1 MAMVAKKAVGKKKGG
16 RGKATSRPLRGMP
29 AVSIAN
35 RKRPS
40 KARSEAGSR
49 DMAQIIVDPC
59 SGDVNVDMYPGPR
72 ASSSIRFKSRW
83 AWSGSS
89 SGNDTA
95 FAFAY
100 HPAEGVLRWQN
111 EAGYTTAVT
120 ESSNGL
126 WYRHDTVAPGNN
138 VLNNLTNVASR
149 RGKAGCA
156 GISWSG
162 TELNRQGTVHMDVV
176 NGGQIFQYLV
186 ATAGGAGTPN
196 TIGFM
201 LGGLGHSERTP
212 RSITEIT
219 WMPGEGDKFMQ
230 GAGSASSTDYAEKD
244 KYNYQNWL
252 VVIGTGFAAG
262 TVNSV
267 IATLVSVV
275 DANWVINSGIPN
287 VQANVASPR
296 QMVSDVLAR
305 LRKKDTMWYINSA
318 RKVGT
323 LLAGLL

>member
-16 RGKATSRPLRGMP
+16 RGKATSRPARGMP
-29 AVSIAN
+29 AVSFAS

-40 KARSEAGSR
+40 KAGSEAGGR

-111 EAGYTTAVT
+111 EVAFTTAVT
-120 ESSNGL
+120 ETSLGG
-126 WYRHDTVAPGNN
+126 WHRYDVVAPGNN
-138 VLNNLTNVASR
+138 VLNNLSNVASR

-176 NGGQIFQYLV
+176 NGGQIFQYL
-186 ATAGGAGTPN
+186 AAANGGGGTPN
-196 TIGFM
+196 NIGFM
-201 LGGLGHSERTP
+201 LGGLGHSERMP
-212 RSITEIT
+212 KAITEIS
-219 WMPGEGDKFMQ
+219 WLPGEGDKFMQ
-230 GAGSASSTDYAEKD
+230 GTGSAVTTDYAEKD
-244 KYNYQNWL
+244 KFNQQNWV
-252 VVIGTGFAAG
+252 VVIGTGFAVG
-262 TVNSV
+262 TVGSV

-275 DANWVINSGIPN
+275 DANWVVNSGIPN

-296 QMVSDVLAR
+296 QLVSEVLAK